1 MPKDNKGL
9 EAQLEGLFDIPDFQA
24 DRKPLDVEVL
34 ERTIVGLL
42 ENEIEG
48 PGRILAEPIAARL
61 VEVEPTMVDIP
72 VAVPGLAEDH
82 VRVGATEDLSST
94 ADFLPWET
102 RLREQRIRVLNVLLG
117 SLVGIGTVI
126 ILLLV
131 VNLIRNPNQW
141 FSSYIPYFA
150 AYAVLATLALARR
163 LDPVIR
169 ATGLILLAYGMAV
182 AVLLLEGPLSAGGLY
197 LLVAP
202 LLTSM
207 LIRQRFG
214 AIAAVVSSLIYAGF
228 LLADHLGWLH
238 PAIPYR
244 PDVLPSVLGLIATFV
259 LIAACVMFMQWIF
272 NLSLTGALDE
282 AEQKHGELV
291 QSRSLLAERAD
302 ELGKANALL
311 HKRTAQLQT
320 AAQVSGAAT
329 FAELDSD
336 ELVQRVVELIRERF
350 DLYYVGL
357 YLIDD
362 AGADVYGEWARLRA
376 GTGEAGRQMLALGHK
391 IAVDTSSTVGWC
403 MVNGE
408 TRIALDAGAIHLA
421 SSSEHIKA
429 ARLLPD
435 TRSEMALPLRSRG
448 RVIGALNLRS
458 VEREAFSQEDVPV
471 LQTLADQIAV
481 AIDNARLFAEAQEN
495 LSELERV
502 QRRYVREQWTRFM
515 SSYGLPVYERTQPD
529 TRPLSD
535 ATPPEV
541 ERVLSGREMMVKSDA
556 GSGAGDATLV
566 VPIRLRGET
575 LGALGLQETQGERW
589 WTDDEIALIEA
600 VADQMALA
608 IENAR
613 LLEETQRRAAQ
624 ERVLSDITAQ
634 VRSSTQ
640 VDTILRTAVR
650 EIGRALRASEG
661 VIKLGSGNDSGSH
674 GDNEGVLDDDSAD
687 A

>member
-1 MPKDNKGL
+1 
-9 EAQLEGLFDIPDFQA
+9 
-24 DRKPLDVEVL
+24 
-34 ERTIVGLL
+34 
-42 ENEIEG
+42 
-48 PGRILAEPIAARL
+48 
-61 VEVEPTMVDIP
+61 
-72 VAVPGLAEDH
+72 
-82 VRVGATEDLSST
+82 
-94 ADFLPWET
+94 
-102 RLREQRIRVLNVLLG
+102 
-117 SLVGIGTVI
+117 
-126 ILLLV
+126 
-131 VNLIRNPNQW
+131 
-141 FSSYIPYFA
+141 
-150 AYAVLATLALARR
+150 
-163 LDPVIR
+163 
-169 ATGLILLAYGMAV
+169 
-182 AVLLLEGPLSAGGLY
+182 
-197 LLVAP
+197 
-202 LLTSM
+202 
-207 LIRQRFG
+207 
-214 AIAAVVSSLIYAGF
+214 
-228 LLADHLGWLH
+228 
-238 PAIPYR
+238 
-244 PDVLPSVLGLIATFV
+244 
-259 LIAACVMFMQWIF
+259 MQWIF

-291 QSRSLLAERAD
+291 QSQSLLAERAD

-311 HKRTAQLQT
+311 NKRTVQLQT

-329 FAELDSD
+329 FAELNSD

-362 AGADVYGEWARLRA
+362 AGAGVYGEWARLRA
-376 GTGEAGRQMLALGHK
+376 GTGEAGRQMLALGYK

-421 SSSEHIKA
+421 SSSEHVKA

-458 VEREAFSQEDVPV
+458 VEREAFSEEDVPV

-495 LSELERV
+495 LGELERV

-529 TRPLSD
+529 IRPLSD

-541 ERVLSGREMMVKSDA
+541 ERVLSGREMTVKSDA